1 MLRCFDCE
9 LTGMFRFERVCMCAR
24 IKCQSSSDEI
34 TLIISAFTL
43 VISFR
48 DICQS
53 SLVCDCECNSIDE
66 YKLFSIAQRKSIYI
80 LAKSNVTLFI

>member
-1 MLRCFDCE
+1 MWIDRYVSIWVC
-9 LTGMFRFERVCMCAR
+9 VCMCAR
-24 IKCQSSSDEI
+24 IKCQSISDEI